1 MTNKEKIEQVLTRG
15 VSEVLVK
22 DNLRKKLLSGK
33 KLRVKLGIDPSGADL
48 HLGHMVVLRKLREFQ
63 ELGHQIVLVVG
74 TFTGQIG
81 DPTGKMEARPPKTE
95 AELQKNAEHYVEQA
109 AKMIDTDDL
118 EIRPNSE
125 WFNDMTFKEVIRLAS
140 SFTAQQMMHR
150 DMFKQ
155 RVKQKQEIYLHEFMY
170 PLMQGYDSVELKADV
185 ELGGTDQ
192 TFNLLAGRTIQEMYG
207 QNPQNIVTVPILEGT
222 DGVQKM
228 GKSLNNY
235 IGVLDTPEN
244 MFGRVM
250 SISDELIIKYFELTT
265 FVSTEEIKEL
275 KKSLKTGE
283 NPRNVK
289 ARLGKEIVTIYHSEE
304 QAQKALEAFDSVFK
318 EGALPE
324 DIPEVEIEGKGGL
337 LVDALVTAKLVSSK
351 SEARRMIE
359 QGAVKMNQEKVSGID
374 TGLAAGEV
382 IVQVGKRKIAKFI
395 QK

>member
-1 MTNKEKIEQVLTRG
+1 MTQKEKIEQVLTRG
-15 VSEVLVK
+15 VSEVIVK
-22 DNLRKKLLSGK
+22 ENLRKKLLSGK

-81 DPTGKMEARPPKTE
+81 DPTGKIEARPPKTE
-95 AELQKNAEHYVEQA
+95 KELQKNAEHYVEQA
-109 AKMIDTDDL
+109 SKMIDTSDL

-155 RVKQKQEIYLHEFMY
+155 RVKQQQEIYLHEFMY

-192 TFNLLAGRTIQEMYG
+192 TFNLLAGRKIQELYG

-235 IGVLDTPEN
+235 IGVHGAPED

-250 SISDELIIKYFELTT
+250 SIPDDLIIKYFELTT
-265 FVSTEEIKEL
+265 FVPSEEIKEL
-275 KKSLKTGE
+275 EKSLKDGE

-289 ARLGKEIVTIYHSEE
+289 AQLGKELVSLYHSAEE
-304 QAQKALEAFDSVFK
+304 AQKAAEAFDNVFK

-324 DIPEVEIEGKGGL
+324 DIPEISVKSKDLL
-337 LVDALVTAKLVSSK
+337 LVDALVLAKLVSSK

-359 QGAVKMNQEKVSGID
+359 QGAVKMNQEKVSD
-374 TGLAAGEV
+374 TNEKIADGEV
-382 IVQVGKRKIAKFI
+382 IVQVGKRKIAKLV
-395 QK
+395 

>member
-1 MTNKEKIEQVLTRG
+1 
-15 VSEVLVK
+15 
-22 DNLRKKLLSGK
+22 
-33 KLRVKLGIDPSGADL
+33 
-48 HLGHMVVLRKLREFQ
+48 
-63 ELGHQIVLVVG
+63 
-74 TFTGQIG
+74 
-81 DPTGKMEARPPKTE
+81 
-95 AELQKNAEHYVEQA
+95 
-109 AKMIDTDDL
+109 
-118 EIRPNSE
+118 
-125 WFNDMTFKEVIRLAS
+125 
-140 SFTAQQMMHR
+140 
-150 DMFKQ
+150 
-155 RVKQKQEIYLHEFMY
+155 
-170 PLMQGYDSVELKADV
+170 
-185 ELGGTDQ
+185 
-192 TFNLLAGRTIQEMYG
+192 TIQEMYG